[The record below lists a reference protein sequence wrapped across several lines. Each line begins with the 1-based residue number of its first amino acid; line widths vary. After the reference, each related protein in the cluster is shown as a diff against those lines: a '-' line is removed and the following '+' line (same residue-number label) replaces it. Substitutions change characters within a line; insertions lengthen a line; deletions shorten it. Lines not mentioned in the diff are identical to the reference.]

1 MRDGEWLLWD
11 ISIRVRLEKERGNES
26 NVEM

>member
-26 NVEM
+26 NVEK

>member
-11 ISIRVRLEKERGNES
+11 ISIRVRLEKERENES
-26 NVEM
+26 NVEK